1 MLGQLVDA
9 GNTTTLAHYLDLLET
24 AFLVSGLPLYSAGV
38 PRKRAGSPKL
48 ILWNNA
54 LVNAFCGRRMAAARK
69 DGAWWGRLVENAV
82 GAHLLNGLHRAS
94 YRISYWRN
102 GGEKVNFVV
111 AHGSSVWAVE
121 VKSGRPAKLSGLSA
135 FRTRYPKAEALL
147 VGSGGIPLGEFF
159 ARPAATWFG
168 GE

>member
-54 LVNAFCGRRMAAARK
+54 LMNAFCGRRTAAARK

-147 VGSGGIPLGEFF
+147 VGSCGIPLAEFF